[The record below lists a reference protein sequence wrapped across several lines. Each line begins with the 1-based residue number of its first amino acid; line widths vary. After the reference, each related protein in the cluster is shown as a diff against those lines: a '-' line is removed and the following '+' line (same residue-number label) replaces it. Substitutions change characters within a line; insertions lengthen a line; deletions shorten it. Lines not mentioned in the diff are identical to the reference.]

1 MTQEFCIV
9 CGAPPPVYEGRMC
22 EHCLRSRTELSLIPD
37 RLQQSRCSKCKLH
50 QVGKGWSDAGQIE
63 IAEQRVQENLVIL
76 QDAEDVDV
84 SLSIEPIDD
93 RTTRIHIHVSA
104 NYQRL
109 PFEDTHET
117 LLQTSDVVCQTC
129 SRKDGSYFE
138 AEFQIRSTG
147 RRLDSRELASIR
159 ATLDE
164 MILDSADD
172 PMFFVT
178 KEGPVQG
185 GWDLQ
190 LGSKS
195 MARMWSRKLIN
206 RFGGTSK
213 ETSTVIGVKDGA
225 EVTRLT
231 LSYRKP
237 AFSIGDVMRHR
248 EENWV
253 VVGWQKDGPILGS
266 MKGNK
271 RTGRTWRDMQK
282 SSVICSVSDQIA
294 VQILDKD
301 GSAAD
306 VMIPDEWKLTT
317 VALPFDYDGEDRLT
331 IGQIDHT
338 WTAIP
343 YTSSRVEKNE

>member
-1 MTQEFCIV
+1 
-9 CGAPPPVYEGRMC
+9 MC

-37 RLQQSRCSKCKLH
+37 RLQQSRCSKCNPPSREG
-50 QVGKGWSDAGQIE
+50 VERCGPIRNSR
-63 IAEQRVQENLVIL
+63 QRVRENLVIL

-84 SLSIEPIDD
+84 SLSVEPIDD

-178 KEGPVQG
+178 NEGPVQG

-195 MARMWSRKLIN
+195 S
-206 RFGGTSK
+206 
-213 ETSTVIGVKDGA
+213 
-225 EVTRLT
+225 
-231 LSYRKP
+231 
-237 AFSIGDVMRHR
+237 
-248 EENWV
+248 
-253 VVGWQKDGPILGS
+253 
-266 MKGNK
+266 
-271 RTGRTWRDMQK
+271 
-282 SSVICSVSDQIA
+282 
-294 VQILDKD
+294 
-301 GSAAD
+301 
-306 VMIPDEWKLTT
+306 
-317 VALPFDYDGEDRLT
+317 GEDVVQETHQPLWRHIEGNLHSHRREGWCRGHKAN
-331 IGQIDHT
+331 IVLQEARIFNRGCDE
-338 WTAIP
+338 AP
-343 YTSSRVEKNE
+343 